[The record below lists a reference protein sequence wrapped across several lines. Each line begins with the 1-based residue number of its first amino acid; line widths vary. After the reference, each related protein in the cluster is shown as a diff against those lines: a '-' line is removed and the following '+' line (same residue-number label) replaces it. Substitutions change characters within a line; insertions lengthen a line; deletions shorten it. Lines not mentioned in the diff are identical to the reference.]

1 MITTGNLGW
10 FATICLSCLAFG
22 HSGLFLVGAIFILI
36 AGLIMPT
43 VGMAASGSGSQ
54 RQLTPADLAWFPIK
68 IDVDGGSRLAKTY
81 LALMN
86 LFKPGTYLIVTRFM
100 LRVISSS
107 LPFKPHSAHAACSCQ
122 CLTCA
127 PRTHRNCVRHDW
139 FKIAHSM
146 ERRG

>member
-36 AGLIMPT
+36 AGLITPT
-43 VGMAASGSGSQ
+43 VGMAAAGSGSQ
-54 RQLTPADLAWFPIK
+54 SQLRPADLAWFPIK

-81 LALMN
+81 QALMN

-100 LRVISSS
+100 LRVIKWC
-107 LPFKPHSAHAACSCQ
+107 LGIEGDEFNYWKIFKRLGVFYLIAIPYPAAFLARIIHQ
-122 CLTCA
+122 A
-127 PRTHRNCVRHDW
+127 
-139 FKIAHSM
+139 A
-146 ERRG
+146 